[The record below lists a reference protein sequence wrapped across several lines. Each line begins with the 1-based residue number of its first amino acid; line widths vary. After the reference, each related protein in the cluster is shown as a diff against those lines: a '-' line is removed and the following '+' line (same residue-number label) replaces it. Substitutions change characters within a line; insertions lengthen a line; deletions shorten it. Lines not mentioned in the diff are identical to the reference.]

1 MRNMNPSIG
10 LGLATLAV
18 GLAACARDA
27 VSLGDDS
34 VAEPLTPSAS
44 CAAEPF
50 IDGDVHVTSQAE
62 LDALAGCEE
71 VSGAL
76 EIEVF
81 PGTDL
86 RPLASLRAVG
96 GELVIGDNPSTLDR
110 EAYFALLE
118 AGWLESFAGVEALE
132 RVGALTL
139 LNFAASELSAFS
151 SLRYINVPD
160 AQTRTRPGYLNIAS
174 ARNLV
179 NLHGLEGVGGVESMT
194 LTELPALESLDGVAL
209 RNRFDNIMIANAPR
223 LRDIGALAP
232 LERGNSLAILQTG
245 VEDLWSLAALVDI
258 VDSFTIQDNP
268 LLVDASSIP
277 TPVVG
282 GFVLMTNP
290 KLQGTLEIRLS
301 GSNSAF
307 VISGNPELERI
318 SFDSQ
323 EVHLVPWDCGSF
335 SIDHNEKLRAITS
348 PNGCDRLDSVDVQ
361 RNPSL
366 EALDL
371 GRLRRLDELHIRDNP
386 GLFTLSHAEFERIY
400 VVDVVN
406 NPLLSTG
413 SLASVPAFE
422 RTLEG
427 NAD

>member
-1 MRNMNPSIG
+1 MRNMNPAIG
-10 LGLATLAV
+10 LGLAALW
-18 GLAACARDA
+18 LAACARDD

-50 IDGDVHVTSQAE
+50 VDGDVHVTSQAE

-71 VSGAL
+71 ISGSL
-76 EIEVF
+76 EIEIF

-96 GELVIGDNPSTLDR
+96 GELVIGDNPSTLD
-110 EAYFALLE
+110 ADSYDALLE

-139 LNFAASELSAFS
+139 VSFAASDLSPFS
-151 SLRYINVPD
+151 GLRHINVPA
-160 AQTRTRPGYLNIAS
+160 AQTRTRPGVLNIAY

-179 NLHGLEGVGGVESMT
+179 NLRGLEGVGGVESMT
-194 LTELPALESLDGVAL
+194 LAELPALESLDGVIL

-223 LRDIGALAP
+223 LSDIGALAP
-232 LERGNSLAILQTG
+232 LERGNSLAIVQTA
-245 VEDLWSLAALVDI
+245 VEDLSSLAALVNI

-268 LLVDASSIP
+268 LLADASSIP
-277 TPVVG
+277 TPDAG
-282 GFVLMTNP
+282 GFVLTGNTR
-290 KLQGTLEIRLS
+290 LRGTLDIRLALS
-301 GSNSAF
+301 SSAF
-307 VISGNPELERI
+307 FISGNPELERI
-318 SFDSQ
+318 AFDSG
-323 EVHLVPWDCGSF
+323 EVHLVPWECGGF
-335 SIDHNEKLRAITS
+335 SITSNQKLRAITS

-361 RNPSL
+361 SNPSL
-366 EALDL
+366 ETLDL

-386 GLFTLSHAEFERIY
+386 GLFALSHAEFERIY